1 MYDKPPMTLPPTAGA
16 RERGVARDAHVMAV
30 IGVAH
35 FTSHFFQLML
45 PPLFPVLRAEM
56 AVPYVALGLVM
67 TVFYAA
73 SGLGQAAS
81 GFLVDRWGARPVL
94 VAGTALL
101 AFGIGL
107 AGLAGSF
114 GILLAMAALAGLG
127 NAVFHPADFA
137 ILNASIDPR
146 RVGRGFAV
154 HTTSGML
161 GYAAA
166 PATVLGLASVIG
178 WRAALVAVGAL
189 GLGVAVLLALRTR
202 GFADHR
208 AAVPARTAHSGPGAS
223 LLLAPAVLAA
233 FAFFTILASGHIGL
247 QTFAVTAITALY
259 EAPLA
264 LAGGALTAFLLGGAA
279 GTIVGGV
286 LADRTSRHDMVAATG
301 LVLCGAFAALVG
313 TGTLTLALVSL
324 AMAAAGFALGAVSP
338 SRDMLVRAVTPLGAS
353 GKVYGFVYSG
363 LDVGSLVA
371 PLLFGWMLDHGQ
383 PRAVFLMSAG
393 LLAATVLTV
402 VRVRRRTLPAVARA

>member
-1 MYDKPPMTLPPTAGA
+1 MTPPTAGA
-16 RERGVARDAHVMAV
+16 RERGVARDARVMAV
-30 IGVAH
+30 IGAAH
-35 FTSHFFQLML
+35 FTSHFFQLAL
-45 PPLFPVLRAEM
+45 PPLFPVLREEL

-67 TVFYAA
+67 TAFYAA

-94 VAGTALL
+94 VAGTAVL
-101 AFGIGL
+101 ALGIGL
-107 AGLAGSF
+107 VGLAGSY
-114 GILLAMAALAGLG
+114 GMLLVMAALAGLG

-137 ILNASIDPR
+137 ILNASVDPR
-146 RVGRGFAV
+146 RAGRGFAV

-166 PATVLGLASVIG
+166 PATVLGLASALG
-178 WRAALVAVGAL
+178 WRAALVTVGAF
-189 GLGVAVLLALRTR
+189 GLGMAGLVALRTR

-208 AAVPARTAHSGPGAS
+208 ATGPARSAPRGQGAS
-223 LLLAPAVLAA
+223 LLLAPAVLAV
-233 FAFFTILASGHIGL
+233 FAFFMVLASGHIGL

-259 EAPLA
+259 DAPLA

-279 GTIVGGV
+279 GTLGGGV
-286 LADRTSRHDMVAATG
+286 LADRTSRHDLVAGTG
-301 LVLCGAFAALVG
+301 LVICGAFAALVG
-313 TGTLTLALVSL
+313 TGTLALGAVPLAL
-324 AMAAAGFALGAVSP
+324 AGAGFALGAVSP

-363 LDVGSLVA
+363 LDVGSLIA
-371 PLLFGWMLDHGQ
+371 PVLFGWMLDHGQ
-383 PRAVFLMSAG
+383 PRAVFLVSAG

-402 VRVRRRTLPAVARA
+402 VRVRRGTAPAVARA